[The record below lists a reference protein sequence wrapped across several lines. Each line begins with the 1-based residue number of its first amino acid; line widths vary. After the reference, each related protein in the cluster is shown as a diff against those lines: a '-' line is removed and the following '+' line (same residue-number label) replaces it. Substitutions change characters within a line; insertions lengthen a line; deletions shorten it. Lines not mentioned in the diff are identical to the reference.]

1 MRARPAVVDTNVVV
15 EGLLTKNS
23 ASPTARILDG
33 MLAGAFPFILSP
45 ALLTEYRVVL
55 LRPAIARRHRRSADD
70 IDVLLTGITLQAIVR
85 ETAPAG
91 DPHSAAPDA
100 GDQHLWDLLAASPG
114 AILVTGDDA
123 LLRRAP
129 PLASALSPAGF
140 VEILDLALGTR

>member
-1 MRARPAVVDTNVVV
+1 
-15 EGLLTKNS
+15 
-23 ASPTARILDG
+23 
-33 MLAGAFPFILSP
+33 
-45 ALLTEYRVVL
+45 VVL

-91 DPHSAAPDA
+91 DPHPAAPDA

-140 VEILDLALGTR
+140 VELLDLPLGRR